1 MYQSQKYFVCGREP
15 LQLLEGLSFFLA
27 LSLEKEHQLL
37 IYKFEHKI
45 CRKGEEDMIILT
57 PPRIRIL
64 FDELSRRSNII
75 SAFPSMYYLPTRI
88 VKPEIS

>member
-1 MYQSQKYFVCGREP
+1 
-15 LQLLEGLSFFLA
+15 
-27 LSLEKEHQLL
+27 
-37 IYKFEHKI
+37 
-45 CRKGEEDMIILT
+45 MIILT